1 LKLRKIRVKLL
12 GISGII
18 YRLHVIVVQSIF
30 FYVLAGEEREWR
42 WAIQASIAWNIINTF
57 LYYNYHYWFA
67 RIFVIGK
74 NNLLKEREKN
84 ES

>member
-1 LKLRKIRVKLL
+1 
-12 GISGII
+12 
-18 YRLHVIVVQSIF
+18 VIVVQSIF
-30 FYVLAGEEREWR
+30 FYILTGKWK
-42 WAIQASIAWNIINTF
+42 WAIGTSIAWNVINTF